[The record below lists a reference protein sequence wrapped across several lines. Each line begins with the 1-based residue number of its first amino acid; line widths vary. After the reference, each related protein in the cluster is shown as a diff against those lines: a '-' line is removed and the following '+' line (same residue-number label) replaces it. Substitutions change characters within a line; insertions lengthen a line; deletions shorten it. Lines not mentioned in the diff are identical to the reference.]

1 MVTALDIIAA
11 SLADMGD
18 LDPNTLPGAP
28 DILPAS
34 WDWQRVE
41 AARTLGQRLALARQ
55 LAGLSLGQTARLLQ
69 RAPGY
74 IREIEDDIRAPC
86 RAIVTRWADLCA
98 VSERWLRTG
107 ELADVPVPPGTPEVA
122 ALIVRMG

>member
-1 MVTALDIIAA
+1 MT
-11 SLADMGD
+11 
-18 LDPNTLPGAP
+18 AP

-34 WDWQRVE
+34 WDRQRID
-41 AARTLGQRLALARQ
+41 AARTLGQRMTLARQ
-55 LAGLSLGQTARLLQ
+55 LAGLSLGQTARLIE

-74 IREIEDDIRAPC
+74 IREIEDDARAPC

-107 ELADVPVPPGTPEVA
+107 ELADVDVPPGTPEVA

>member
-18 LDPNTLPGAP
+18 LDPATLPGAP

-34 WDWQRVE
+34 WDRQRVD
-41 AARTLGQRLALARQ
+41 AARTLGQRMTLARQ
-55 LAGLSLGQTARLLQ
+55 LAGLSLGQMARLLD

-74 IREIEDDIRAPC
+74 IREIEDDVLVPRAP
-86 RAIVTRWADLCA
+86 IVTRWANLCA

-107 ELADVPVPPGTPEVA
+107 ELADVAVPPGTPEVA
-122 ALIVRMG
+122 ALLVRMG